1 MFMSRTDGIPEASS
15 SNDALLSTQ
24 ALEADG
30 DEETDSSTHIVYM
43 ASFDELAEKYLQY
56 DTIIWIS
63 ISLLL
68 VLAWGV
74 GVIMLLYL
82 PYKRYVLQKDIS
94 SRKLYI
100 TPAEIVYKVH
110 RPSYIPFW
118 RVVTVERRV
127 SLSLV
132 IDIIVEQGCL
142 ESVFQLHTFRVESI
156 PCGGAAAVD
165 ELQVQGVSS
174 PGIFRKAIISEAS
187 KVIQS
192 SMTHISFLAERPF
205 NSRTPSKIWK
215 VANAPHT
222 VAAECMGIASRDVL
236 LHKLDD
242 INESVK
248 KMELLVNQSQ
258 NRTEIS

>member
-1 MFMSRTDGIPEASS
+1 MFMSRTDGMPEASS
-15 SNDALLSTQ
+15 SNDALLSGQ
-24 ALEADG
+24 ASEADG
-30 DEETDSSTHIVYM
+30 DEETDNSPHIVYM

-74 GVIMLLYL
+74 GIVMLLYL

-100 TPAEIVYKVH
+100 TPAEIVYKVY

-118 RVVTVERRV
+118 QVVTVERRV

-132 IDIIVEQGCL
+132 IDIIIEEGCL
-142 ESVFQLHTFRVESI
+142 ESVFGLRTFRVRSI
-156 PCGGAAAVD
+156 SCGGAAAVD

-174 PGIFRKAIISEAS
+174 PGILRKAIISEAS

-192 SMTHISFLAERPF
+192 SISFLAERPVH
-205 NSRTPSKIWK
+205 SRTPSKSWK

-222 VAAECMGIASRDVL
+222 LAAECMGIASRDVL

-248 KMELLVNQSQ
+248 KIELLVNKSQ